1 MSKIKTELP
10 PFTNENAK
18 TLKFQK
24 PTDEEGSNEERKIMS
39 HK

>member
-24 PTDEEGSNEERKIMS
+24 PTDEEGNEERKIMS

>member
-1 MSKIKTELP
+1 MSKIITELP

-24 PTDEEGSNEERKIMS
+24 PTDEEGNEERKLIS